1 MFIFQKELI
10 ARMKKTLEGGIDV
23 LHSDDVAFFKVL
35 IPGWEHGSC
44 VGWEMYSRNERLHLN
59 AAFFCLHFQQN
70 QDDTAGHVQSEIKIG
85 ANK

>member
-1 MFIFQKELI
+1 
-10 ARMKKTLEGGIDV
+10 MKKTLEGGIDV
-23 LHSDDVAFFKVL
+23 LYSDDFALFKVL
-35 IPGWEHGSC
+35 ILGWEHRSC
-44 VGWEMYSRNERLHLN
+44 VGWETYSGNERPHLN